1 MLHFERCT
9 QRGRDAISVC
19 IDHLIVAGWTGRDVP
34 AIEHHIEE
42 LAALGVP
49 RPSTTPLF
57 YRLSTGLLTQT
68 DSLQALGPDSS
79 GEVEPVLVSLADGL
93 WVGIGSD
100 HTDRK
105 AEAVGVALSKQ
116 MCGKVVG
123 RQLWRFDELV
133 GHWDS
138 LIMRSWVTED
148 GTRTLYQE
156 GTLAAMRR
164 PEDLIDRAGGIAAG
178 SLMFCGTLGA
188 IGGVRPAARF
198 DMMLE
203 DPVLQR
209 SLQWGYSIE
218 VLPVVS

>member
-1 MLHFERCT
+1 
-9 QRGRDAISVC
+9 
-19 IDHLIVAGWTGRDVP
+19 
-34 AIEHHIEE
+34 
-42 LAALGVP
+42 
-49 RPSTTPLF
+49 
-57 YRLSTGLLTQT
+57 
-68 DSLQALGPDSS
+68 LQALGPDSS

-138 LIMRSWVTED
+138 LILRSWVTED

>member
-138 LIMRSWVTED
+138 LILRSWVTED